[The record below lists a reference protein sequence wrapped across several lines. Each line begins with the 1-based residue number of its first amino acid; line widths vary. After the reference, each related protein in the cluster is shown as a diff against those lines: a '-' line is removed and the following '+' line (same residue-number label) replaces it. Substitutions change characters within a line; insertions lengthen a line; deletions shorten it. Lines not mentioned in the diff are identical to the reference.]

1 MATSP
6 VMDWLADGLPIT
18 LLCDLASTT
27 DLNSAAISS
36 AERPPTDPIWSESA
50 EKVIDLRALRTGS

>member
-6 VMDWLADGLPIT
+6 VMDWLADGMPIT
-18 LLCDLASTT
+18 LLCDLASTG
-27 DLNSAAISS
+27 DPQSLAINS
-36 AERPPTDPIWSESA
+36 AERPPRDPIWCESA